1 MVTQPFPIFL
11 TEEQYVKIDNGVDG
25 PLEFVD
31 GEVFEIEGA
40 SENHGII
47 QVNLSIAVG
56 TRLRGSSCTA
66 MGQSTRVRVP
76 SGKYFHPDLV
86 VVCGK
91 RYFHEDETLLNP
103 TVVFEILSKS
113 TGDYDLGRKSILYR
127 SIPSLRE
134 YIVIDQSRAWVQQ
147 WTRESNSRWQGN
159 EVSGLH
165 DTLPITSLGC
175 EIPVG
180 EFYINVECESP
191 DTPPVSP
198 SPL

>member
-1 MVTQPFPIFL
+1 MATQPFPIFL

-25 PLEFVD
+25 PLEYVD

-40 SENHGII
+40 SENHSII

-56 TRLRGSSCTA
+56 TRLRGSICTA

-91 RYFHEDETLLNP
+91 RDFHQDETLLNP

-113 TGDYDLGRKSILYR
+113 TGDFDLGRKSILYR
-127 SIPSLRE
+127 SIPSLRQ
-134 YIVIDQSRAWVQQ
+134 YIVIDQNRAWVQQ
-147 WTRESNSRWQGN
+147 WTRESNKWLGN
-159 EVSGLH
+159 EVSGSH
-165 DTLPITSLGC
+165 DILPIASLGC
-175 EIPVG
+175 EIPLG
-180 EFYINVECESP
+180 ELYVNVECENL